1 MRCYNCRREIK
12 PGEKFCAH
20 CGADLGN
27 AGGRPVSE
35 SPEADDLQ
43 TVVAGLQAQVG
54 RLQAQIIQQAQR
66 IDALE
71 TASPDPALAT
81 PPLATPPPATPP
93 LETPGHAAAP
103 DRAPVETAQAP
114 AAQQEPPPATPP
126 SDEESAPSSRDW
138 EWLVGGNWLARVG
151 TLALIIGIGFFLKL
165 AFDNDWIGEIG
176 RIVMGLA
183 VGAALLAGG
192 ELWARRYP
200 AWAQATTGGGISIL
214 YLSIYAAHILYDL
227 VPATTALLLSSLVT
241 LAAAALALRH
251 DARAVAVLGILGGFA
266 TPLFLADRLPGH
278 WEVLAYVLMLDL
290 GVLALAIAR
299 NWRWF
304 TLLALFGSLALFGFW
319 YEELNPNLVLAQVG
333 ITLIFLIFVG
343 ATTLFHLLRRRT
355 PHLLDQCLI
364 VLNGM
369 AYFGISYAILSD
381 EYRAWMGGFT
391 LLLALFYGLSGYGI
405 LARYPEQVRLSLF
418 NLGMALVF
426 LTIAVPVQFDG
437 PWVTIFWAAQMVVL
451 VWLSFL
457 LRMPQLRWAAFVIL
471 ALVAFQLIVN
481 YFAPIFFHQLISY
494 FTTPEWQTAYLG
506 GDRSYWPVV
515 NRRFMAPA
523 AAIAAIFL
531 SAFFTLRWGDRS
543 TRSGDGILATFLLIT
558 ANVLTLF
565 ALSAELIDA
574 VNRGF
579 FAIDPEIAGN
589 VTSLSLSAL
598 WALYAAVLI
607 VLGIVRRSRWSRL
620 AGLGLLAVPVAKL
633 FLYDAF
639 SLGQAYRVT
648 AFIGLG
654 VLLVI
659 GGFLYQ
665 RHGRVIRGFL
675 LE

>member
-1 MRCYNCRREIK
+1 MSCSNCGREIT
-12 PGEKFCAH
+12 PGEKFCSH

-27 AGGRPVSE
+27 AGGRPDSE
-35 SPEADDLQ
+35 SAEADDLQ

-54 RLQAQIIQQAQR
+54 RLQAQVIQQAQR

-71 TASPDPALAT
+71 TASPDPAL
-81 PPLATPPPATPP
+81 ATPP

-114 AAQQEPPPATPP
+114 AAQQEPPTAAPP
-126 SDEESAPSSRDW
+126 GDEKSARSSRDL

-151 TLALIIGIGFFLKL
+151 ILALVIGIGFFLKL
-165 AFDNDWIGEIG
+165 AFDYNWIGETARVVLG
-176 RIVMGLA
+176 VV
-183 VGAALLAGG
+183 VGAALLGAG
-192 ELWARRYP
+192 EFWVRRYP
-200 AWAQATTGGGISIL
+200 AWGQAVTGGGIAIL
-214 YLSIYAAHILYDL
+214 YLSIYAAYVLYDL
-227 VPATTALLLSSLVT
+227 VPAAVALLLSSLVT
-241 LAAAALALRH
+241 LAAAGLALRYES
-251 DARAVAVLGILGGFA
+251 RAVAVLGILGGFA
-266 TPLFLADRLPGH
+266 TPLFLGDRLPGQ
-278 WEVLAYVLMLDL
+278 WEILTYVLVLDL
-290 GVLALAIAR
+290 GVLALAVAR

-319 YEELNPNLVLAQVG
+319 FEELNPNLLLAQVG

-355 PHLLDQCLI
+355 PNLLDQCLI

-391 LLLALFYGLSGYGI
+391 LLLALFYGLLGYGI
-405 LARYPEQVRLSLF
+405 LSRYPEQVRVSLF

-426 LTIAVPVQFDG
+426 LTIAVPVQLDG

-457 LRMPQLRWAAFVIL
+457 LGMPQLRWAAVVIL
-471 ALVAFQLIVN
+471 ALVAFQLIVY

-494 FTTPEWQTAYLG
+494 FTTADWQTEYFG

-531 SAFFTLRWGDRS
+531 SAFFTLRWGGRS
-543 TRSGDGILATFLLIT
+543 ARPGDGILASILLIA
-558 ANVLTLF
+558 ANGLTLF

-579 FAIDPEIAGN
+579 FAMDPEIAGN

-607 VLGIVRRSRWSRL
+607 VLGIVRHSRWPRL

-639 SLGQAYRVT
+639 SLGQVYRVT

>member
-1 MRCYNCRREIK
+1 MSCSNCGREIL
-12 PGEKFCAH
+12 PGEKFCSY
-20 CGADLGN
+20 CGAALGN
-27 AGGRPVSE
+27 AGGWPDFE
-35 SPEADDLQ
+35 SAEADELQ

-81 PPLATPPPATPP
+81 PPL
-93 LETPGHAAAP
+93 ETPGHAAAP

-114 AAQQEPPPATPP
+114 AAQQEPPTAAPP
-126 SDEESAPSSRDW
+126 GDEKSARSSPDW
-138 EWLVGGNWLARVG
+138 EWLVGGNLLARVG
-151 TLALIIGIGFFLKL
+151 ILALVIGIGFFLKL
-165 AFDNDWIGEIG
+165 AFDYDWIGETARVVLG
-176 RIVMGLA
+176 VV
-183 VGAALLAGG
+183 VGAALLGAG
-192 ELWARRYP
+192 EFWVRRYP
-200 AWAQATTGGGISIL
+200 AWGQAVTGGGIAIL
-214 YLSIYAAHILYDL
+214 YLSVYAAYVLYDL
-227 VPATTALLLSSLVT
+227 VPAAVALLLSSLVT
-241 LAAAALALRH
+241 LAAAGLALRYES
-251 DARAVAVLGILGGFA
+251 RAVAVLGILGGFV
-266 TPLFLADRLPGH
+266 TPLFLADRLPGQ
-278 WEVLAYVLMLDL
+278 WEILTYVLVLDL
-290 GVLALAIAR
+290 GVLALAVAR

-319 YEELNPNLVLAQVG
+319 FEELNPNLLLAQVG

-355 PHLLDQCLI
+355 PNLLDQCLI

-369 AYFGISYAILSD
+369 AYYGISYAILSD

-391 LLLALFYGLSGYGI
+391 LLLALFYGISGYGI

-426 LTIAVPVQFDG
+426 LTIAVPVQLDG
-437 PWVTIFWAAQMVVL
+437 PWVTIAWAAQMVVL

-457 LRMPQLRWAAFVIL
+457 LGMPQLRWAAVAIL
-471 ALVAFQLIVN
+471 ALVAFQLVVY
-481 YFAPIFFHQLISY
+481 YFAPIFFYQLISY
-494 FTTPEWQTAYLG
+494 FTTPDWQAAYFG

-531 SAFFTLRWGDRS
+531 SAFFTRRWGGRS
-543 TRSGDGILATFLLIT
+543 ARPGDGIFATFLLIA
-558 ANVLTLF
+558 ANGLTLF

-598 WALYAAVLI
+598 WAMYAAVLI
-607 VLGIVRRSRWSRL
+607 VLGIVRRSRWPRL

-639 SLGQAYRVT
+639 SLGQVYRVT